1 MDASVRASENGP
13 SKDEALRYAPKKAR
27 PAEPEPTGAGVPPT
41 GAEPALPEAPEP
53 NVPEPPEPLEPTEPT
68 EPPWKRTQRSSSG
81 ATAFVGDVAV
91 AELRTKLALTPD
103 RLPQPPLPSAAGT
116 ALTWAGRITGV
127 AVVVAF
133 GFIGY
138 RWGSSPHDRSL
149 AHQLSQVRQPAAAD
163 QSVMGRS
170 QDPGTTVMNAVPA
183 VYPPPAKAVPSAGR
197 LFRQLTVGAVAVL
210 QADDTAKLVISA
222 TDAAA
227 DATVVI
233 GGLAPGSALSA
244 GQAVTPTMW
253 RLSVEELP
261 GAAVTPPSGFA
272 GTMDL
277 NIELR
282 LADGSVADRRSLQ
295 LEWLNRSA
303 PIKPQ
308 PRSHDTAEIAQMVK
322 RGEEFMANGDVAAA
336 RLMYQ
341 RAAEAGEAAAAFKL
355 AETFD
360 PLVYAKGGIAPD
372 IRLAMT
378 WYAKAKDL
386 GSTQAP
392 ERLDT
397 LARMREQ

>member
-1 MDASVRASENGP
+1 MNASVRASANGP
-13 SKDEALRYAPKKAR
+13 SKDEALKYAPKKAR

-41 GAEPALPEAPEP
+41 
-53 NVPEPPEPLEPTEPT
+53 EPTEPT
-68 EPPWKRTQRSSSG
+68 EPDALEQDIPEAPEPPWKRTQRSSGG
-81 ATAFVGDVAV
+81 AAFVGDAAI

-103 RLPQPPLPSAAGT
+103 RLPEPPPPSAAGST
-116 ALTWAGRITGV
+116 LMWTGRITGV

-138 RWGSSPHDRSL
+138 RWGASPHDRSL
-149 AHQLSQVRQPAAAD
+149 AHLLSQARQPAAAD
-163 QSVMGRS
+163 QSAMPRS
-170 QDPGTTVMNAVPA
+170 QSPGTTVVNAVPA
-183 VYPPPAKAVPSAGR
+183 VYPPPAKAGPSASSP
-197 LFRQLTVGAVAVL
+197 FRHLMVGAVPVL
-210 QADDTAKLVISA
+210 QADDAARLVISA
-222 TDAAA
+222 TDAGA
-227 DATVVI
+227 DAAVVI

-244 GQAVTPTMW
+244 GQAVTPTTW
-253 RLSVEELP
+253 RLSVEELS

-295 LEWLNRSA
+295 LQWLNRIPTA
-303 PIKPQ
+303 KPQ
-308 PRSHDTAEIAQMVK
+308 PRSHDTSEIAQMVK

-397 LARMREQ
+397 LARLHEQ

>member
-1 MDASVRASENGP
+1 MNASVRASANGP
-13 SKDEALRYAPKKAR
+13 SKDEALKYAPKKAR
-27 PAEPEPTGAGVPPT
+27 PAEPEPTGAGEPP
-41 GAEPALPEAPEP
+41 AEPASARPEALEPQVPEAP
-53 NVPEPPEPLEPTEPT
+53 
-68 EPPWKRTQRSSSG
+68 EPPWKRTQRASG
-81 ATAFVGDVAV
+81 GTAFVGDAAI

-103 RLPQPPLPSAAGT
+103 RLPEPPPPSASGST
-116 ALTWAGRITGV
+116 LMWAGRITGV

-138 RWGSSPHDRSL
+138 RWGASPHDRSM
-149 AHQLSQVRQPAAAD
+149 AHPLNQARQPAAAD
-163 QSVMGRS
+163 QSVMTRS
-170 QDPGTTVMNAVPA
+170 QSPGATVVNAVPA
-183 VYPPPAKAVPSAGR
+183 VYPPPAKAGPSTGGP
-197 LFRQLTVGAVAVL
+197 FRHLIVGAVPVL
-210 QADDTAKLVISA
+210 QADDAARLVISA
-222 TDAAA
+222 TDAGA
-227 DATVVI
+227 DAGVVI
-233 GGLAPGSALSA
+233 SGLAPGSALSA
-244 GQAVTPTMW
+244 GQAVTPTTW
-253 RLSVEELP
+253 RLSVEELS
-261 GAAVTPPSGFA
+261 GVAVTPPSGFA

-295 LEWLNRSA
+295 LEWLARSA
-303 PIKPQ
+303 AAKPQ

-322 RGEEFMANGDVAAA
+322 RGEQFMANGDVAAA

-360 PLVYAKGGIAPD
+360 PLVYAKDGIAPD

-378 WYAKAKDL
+378 WYTKAKDL

-397 LARMREQ
+397 LARLHEQ